1 MTPSWFAS
9 PTTGRAGRH
18 GIRSPTREQG
28 ARWACGA
35 MVLLAWALS
44 LWGGGFEP
52 VAWGVAG
59 IATVAMAAGSWALA
73 RPARVDRSVVVLVAL
88 AVAIAVWT
96 AASML
101 WADTP
106 QRAQEAT
113 GRTVLYTAALAV
125 VLLPRWPAASIRR
138 LLVVLVGGGTVIALV
153 TFARLAVSA
162 DPSRMLIDGRLV
174 SPAGYV
180 NAAAGLWVVTV
191 PVAIGLAA
199 GVARGPVV
207 RVAALTVAP
216 LMLALCLLSQS
227 RGGLLALAVAMAI
240 MIALSP
246 RRGSVLLV
254 TAGVVAA
261 TAFAY
266 GVIVDVRGAVDVVTL
281 NDRLDAVF
289 VRVVAGSSALMVI
302 GAVVLTSTARL
313 PRRTYR
319 RLRRPR
325 TGIVASTVVAALAT
339 IALIAAVG
347 NPVAWGIDRVDE
359 ALHGG
364 YEQVA
369 PTGDRLTGSLG
380 SGRGDMY
387 RVAWHAWRAQPL
399 VGIGAE
405 DFQPVY
411 LRDRRTTNAPR
422 YAHSLPVGVLLG
434 LGVVGAALAAALV
447 AMLVAGTAR
456 AWARG
461 RTETRTAVA
470 AATAGAVGWAIQAA
484 WDWTWEFPALTVLAI
499 VLIGASTRA
508 TDGAGA
514 APTADQHHAR
524 WRARQHGLDVEPW
537 EPDVPIVP
545 RTTAGRIGFAGLA
558 VLTAGLIAAFGT
570 LAIASAAF
578 RQGTTL
584 AATDPGTAIDRLGVA
599 VRLNPL
605 DGDAALSR
613 AILRRRQGDVA
624 GWREDVDRTLRR
636 APNDWLA
643 HLERAIDL
651 ANAAPRSGRSRKED
665 ARYRA
670 AVAALLDTLNRNPRQ
685 PVIREVLDAVERG
698 ETVDP
703 SAVET
708 RIARQQHSLERP
720 FAGS

>member
-1 MTPSWFAS
+1 MIPSAHPTPVAAPSDRLGLVAPS
-9 PTTGRAGRH
+9 
-18 GIRSPTREQG
+18 REQG

-59 IATVAMAAGSWALA
+59 AAAVALAAGGWALA
-73 RPARVDRSVVVLVAL
+73 RPARVDRSVLVLLGL
-88 AVAIAVWT
+88 ASAITLWT

-106 QRAQEAT
+106 QRAQEAA
-113 GRTVLYTAALAV
+113 GRTVLYTAALAM
-125 VLLPRWPAASIRR
+125 VLLPRWPLASLRR
-138 LLVVLVGGGTVIALV
+138 LLGVLVAGGTLIALAAL
-153 TFARLAVSA
+153 ARLALAA
-162 DPSRMLIDGRLV
+162 DPSSMLIDGRLV
-174 SPAGYV
+174 WPAGYV
-180 NAAAGLWVVTV
+180 NAAAALWVVTV

-199 GVARGPVV
+199 GVARSPAA

-216 LMLALCLLSQS
+216 PMVALCLLSQS
-227 RGGLLALAVAMAI
+227 RGGLIALAVALAT
-240 MIALSP
+240 MIVLSP
-246 RRGSVLLV
+246 RRGSVLLIV
-254 TAGVVAA
+254 AGVAAA
-261 TAFAY
+261 TALSY
-266 GVIVDVRGAVDVVTL
+266 GAIVDVRGATAVATL
-281 NDRLDAVF
+281 NDRLDAALA
-289 VRVVAGSSALMVI
+289 RVTVGTVALTMV
-302 GAVVLTSTARL
+302 GTAVLALTSRL
-313 PRRTYR
+313 PRPARR
-319 RLRRPR
+319 RLAGPGP
-325 TGIVASTVVAALAT
+325 GIAAAGALALVGVVALVV
-339 IALIAAVG
+339 AVG
-347 NPVAWGIDRVDE
+347 NPVAWGADRVDD

-422 YAHSLPVGVLLG
+422 YAHSLPVGVVLG

-447 AMLVAGTAR
+447 IGLAAATAR

-461 RTETRTAVA
+461 RTATRTAVSA
-470 AATAGAVGWAIQAA
+470 AVAGAVGWAVQAA

-499 VLIGASTRA
+499 ALIGASARA
-508 TDGAGA
+508 TDTAGA
-514 APTADQHHAR
+514 APTAEQRHAR
-524 WRARQHGLDVEPW
+524 ARALEHGLDVAPW

-545 RTTAGRIGFAGLA
+545 RGTAGRLGFAGLA
-558 VLTAGLIAAFGT
+558 VLTVALITAFGV

-578 RQGTTL
+578 RQGTAL
-584 AATDPGTAIDRLGVA
+584 ATTRPDAAIDRLSLA

-605 DGDAALSR
+605 DGDATLSR
-613 AILRRRQGDVA
+613 AIVRRRQGDVA
-624 GWREDVDRTLRR
+624 GWRADVERTLRR
-636 APNDWLA
+636 APDDWLA
-643 HLERAIDL
+643 HLERAIDQ
-651 ANAAPRSGRSRKED
+651 ANAAPRSGPRR
-665 ARYRA
+665 RA
-670 AVAALLDTLNRNPRQ
+670 AIAALVATLNRNPRQ

-698 ETVDP
+698 ERVDP
-703 SAVET
+703 SAVES
-708 RIARQQHSLERP
+708 RIARQQRTLERP

>member
-1 MTPSWFAS
+1 MTPYPLVWD
-9 PTTGRAGRH
+9 
-18 GIRSPTREQG
+18 GIRSPSREQG
-28 ARWACGA
+28 ARWACGVL
-35 MVLLAWALS
+35 VLLAWALS

-59 IATVAMAAGSWALA
+59 VAIVGLAAGGWALA
-73 RPARVDRSVVVLVAL
+73 RPARVERSVLVLLAL
-88 AVAIAVWT
+88 AAAVTLWT

-113 GRTVLYTAALAV
+113 GRTVLYSAALAV
-125 VLLPRWPAASIRR
+125 VLLPRWPAASLRR
-138 LLVVLVGGGTVIALV
+138 LLVTLVAGGTVIGLV
-153 TFARLAVSA
+153 TFGRLAISD
-162 DPSRMLIDGRLV
+162 DPSGMLIDGRLV
-174 SPAGYV
+174 WPAGYV

-199 GVARGPVV
+199 GVVREPAS

-216 LMLALCLLSQS
+216 LLLALCLLSQS
-227 RGGLLALAVAMAI
+227 RGGLLALVAAVATMVV
-240 MIALSP
+240 LSP

-261 TAFAY
+261 TAVAY
-266 GVIVDVRGAVDVVTL
+266 GAIVDVRGAADVATL
-281 NDRLDAVF
+281 NHRLDAVF
-289 VRVVAGSSALMVI
+289 VRVVAGAAALMVI
-302 GAVVLTSTARL
+302 GTVALTLTARL
-313 PRRTYR
+313 PRRTRR
-319 RLRRPR
+319 RLGRPR
-325 TGIVASTVVAALAT
+325 MGIAASTTVAVLAVVTLV
-339 IALIAAVG
+339 AAVG
-347 NPVAWGIDRVDE
+347 NPVAWGTGRVDE

-399 VGIGAE
+399 QGIGAE

-447 AMLVAGTAR
+447 AMLIARSGR
-456 AWARG
+456 AWFRG
-461 RTETRTAVA
+461 GHATRTAVA
-470 AATAGAVGWAIQAA
+470 VALAGATGWAVQAA

-499 VLIGASTRA
+499 VLIGASARA
-508 TDGAGA
+508 TDTAGA
-514 APTADQHHAR
+514 AASAEQLHAR
-524 WRARQHGLDVEPW
+524 ERARGHGLDVGPW

-545 RTTAGRIGFAGLA
+545 RAAAGRIGFAALA
-558 VLTAGLIAAFGT
+558 VLTVGLIVTLAG

-578 RQGTTL
+578 RQGTAL
-584 AATDPGTAIDRLGVA
+584 AATRPDAAVDRLGVA

-613 AILRRRQGDVA
+613 AIVRRRQGDIA
-624 GWREDVDRTLRR
+624 GWREDVALALRR

-643 HLERAIDL
+643 NLEHAIDL
-651 ANAAPRSGRSRKED
+651 ANTAPRSARSGRVDRAGAE
-665 ARYRA
+665 YRA
-670 AVAALLDTLNRNPRQ
+670 AVAALVETLNRNPRQ

-698 ETVDP
+698 EHVDP
-703 SAVET
+703 SVVES
-708 RIARQQHSLERP
+708 RIARQQQSLERP

>member
-1 MTPSWFAS
+1 MTPYPLAARSHRSGVPS
-9 PTTGRAGRH
+9 P
-18 GIRSPTREQG
+18 SREQG

-52 VAWGVAG
+52 AAWGVAG
-59 IATVAMAAGSWALA
+59 IAIVGIAAGGWALA
-73 RPARVDRSVVVLVAL
+73 RPARVDRSVLVLLAL
-88 AVAIAVWT
+88 AAAITLWT

-113 GRTVLYTAALAV
+113 GRTVLYGAALAV
-125 VLLPRWPAASIRR
+125 VLLPRWPAASLRR
-138 LLVVLVGGGTVIALV
+138 LLVTLVAGGTVIALV
-153 TFARLAVSA
+153 TFGRLAVSA
-162 DPSRMLIDGRLV
+162 DPSAMLIDGRLV
-174 SPAGYV
+174 WPAGYV

-191 PVAIGLAA
+191 PVTIGLAA
-199 GVARGPVV
+199 GIVRRPAS

-216 LMLALCLLSQS
+216 LMLSLCLLSQS
-227 RGGLLALAVAMAI
+227 RGGLLALVVAMGT
-240 MIALSP
+240 MILLSP

-261 TAFAY
+261 SAVAF
-266 GVIVDVRGAVDVVTL
+266 GVIVDVRGSADIATL
-281 NDRLDAVF
+281 NHRLDAVF
-289 VRVVAGSSALMVI
+289 VRVVAGSAALMVA
-302 GAVVLTSTARL
+302 GAVVLTLTARL
-313 PRRTYR
+313 PRRTRR
-319 RLRRPR
+319 RLGRPR
-325 TGIVASTVVAALAT
+325 TGIAASSAVATLAVVVLV
-339 IALIAAVG
+339 AAVG
-347 NPVAWGIDRVDE
+347 NPVAWGTGRVDE

-399 VGIGAE
+399 LGIGAE

-434 LGVVGAALAAALV
+434 LGLVGAALAAGLV
-447 AMLVAGTAR
+447 AMLAVGAAR
-456 AWARG
+456 AWLRG
-461 RTETRTAVA
+461 RSATRTAVA
-470 AATAGAVGWAIQAA
+470 AAAAGAVGWAVQAA

-499 VLIGASTRA
+499 VLIGASARA
-508 TDGAGA
+508 TDTDGA
-514 APTADQHHAR
+514 APTAEQLEA
-524 WRARQHGLDVEPW
+524 RARAREHGLDVGPW

-545 RTTAGRIGFAGLA
+545 RGVPGRIGFAALA
-558 VLTAGLIAAFGT
+558 ATTVGLIATFGV
-570 LAIASAAF
+570 LALASAAF

-584 AATDPGTAIDRLGVA
+584 AATRPDAAIDRLGVA

-613 AILRRRQGDVA
+613 AIVRRRQGDVA
-624 GWREDVDRTLRR
+624 GWREDIALVLRR

-643 HLERAIDL
+643 NLEHAIDL
-651 ANAAPRSGRSRKED
+651 ANAAPRSGRRH
-665 ARYRA
+665 RA
-670 AVAALLDTLNRNPRQ
+670 AVAALVDTLNRNPRQ

-698 ETVDP
+698 EHVDL
-703 SAVET
+703 SAVES
-708 RIARQQHSLERP
+708 RIARQQQSLERP

>member
-1 MTPSWFAS
+1 MIPY
-9 PTTGRAGRH
+9 PLVRQ

-59 IATVAMAAGSWALA
+59 IAAVGLAAGGWALA
-73 RPARVDRSVVVLVAL
+73 RPARVDRSVLVLLAL
-88 AVAIAVWT
+88 SAAIALWT

-113 GRTVLYTAALAV
+113 GRTVLYGAALAV
-125 VLLPRWPAASIRR
+125 VLLPRWPAASLRR
-138 LLVVLVGGGTVIALV
+138 LLVVLVAGGAAIALV
-153 TFARLAVSA
+153 TFGRLAVET
-162 DPSRMLIDGRLV
+162 DPSAMLIDGRLV
-174 SPAGYV
+174 WPAGYV

-199 GVARGPVV
+199 GAVRAPAG
-207 RVAALTVAP
+207 RVAALTLAP
-216 LMLALCLLSQS
+216 VMLSLCLLSQS
-227 RGGLLALAVAMAI
+227 RGGLLALVVATATMVV
-240 MIALSP
+240 LSP

-261 TAFAY
+261 SALAY
-266 GVIVDVRGAVDVVTL
+266 GAIVDVRGAADVATL
-281 NDRLDAVF
+281 NHRLDAVIA
-289 VRVVAGSSALMVI
+289 RVVAGSAALMV
-302 GAVVLTSTARL
+302 GGTVVLTLTARL
-313 PRRTYR
+313 PRRTR
-319 RLRRPR
+319 HRLRRPR
-325 TGIVASTVVAALAT
+325 TGIAASTAVAVLAVVVLV
-339 IALIAAVG
+339 AAVG
-347 NPVAWGIDRVDE
+347 NPVAWGTGRVDE

-364 YEQVA
+364 YDQVA

-387 RVAWHAWRAQPL
+387 RVAWHAWRDQPL
-399 VGIGAE
+399 RGIGAE

-411 LRDRRTTNAPR
+411 LRERRTTNAPR
-422 YAHSLPVGVLLG
+422 YAHSLPIGVLLG

-447 AMLVAGTAR
+447 ALLVGLSAR

-461 RTETRTAVA
+461 RSATRTVVAVA
-470 AATAGAVGWAIQAA
+470 VAGATGWAVQAA

-499 VLIGASTRA
+499 VLIGASARA
-508 TDGAGA
+508 TDSAGA
-514 APTADQHHAR
+514 APPDQPLETRSGAR
-524 WRARQHGLDVEPW
+524 EPGVDVGPW
-537 EPDVPIVP
+537 DPDVPIVP
-545 RTTAGRIGFAGLA
+545 RGAAGRAGFVALA
-558 VLTAGLIAAFGT
+558 LLSGVLIASFAA
-570 LAIASAAF
+570 LAIASTAF
-578 RQGTTL
+578 RQGTAL
-584 AATDPGTAIDRLGVA
+584 AGSRPDAAVDRLGVA

-613 AILRRRQGDVA
+613 AIVRRRQGDVA
-624 GWREDVDRTLRR
+624 GWRDDVALALRR

-643 HLERAIDL
+643 NLERAID
-651 ANAAPRSGRSRKED
+651 RSNV
-665 ARYRA
+665 ARTGAERRA
-670 AVAALLDTLNRNPRQ
+670 AVAALADVLRRNPRQ

-698 ETVDP
+698 EHVDP
-703 SAVET
+703 TVVES
-708 RIARQQHSLERP
+708 RIARQQQSLERP